1 MATILFGTH
10 QIEVSQE
17 VARTLRDDLGTFTRG
32 DDPLEVERFVL
43 TSIRDAKTGAYITF
57 ALPPTQ
63 PVVII
68 ESPEP
73 TGDHAYV
80 V

>member
-10 QIEVSQE
+10 KIEVSQE
-17 VARTLRDDLGTFTRG
+17 TARTLRDDLGAFTRG
-32 DDPLEVERFVL
+32 EDPLEVERFVL
-43 TSIRDAKTGAYITF
+43 TSIRDEHTGGFITF

-73 TGDHAYV
+73 TADHAYV